1 MVKQSFFFFSFL
13 CIRVIFI
20 VCEWV
25 EEKQEETD
33 DFFVPIFYFISIL
46 QWQRGILL
54 LFKEGKAYA
63 YFFILVTKES
73 ILRVVLQVFNIL
85 LPPYKMPYV

>member
-1 MVKQSFFFFSFL
+1 MVKQSFFFLVFFVSVL
-13 CIRVIFI
+13 YLLYVN
-20 VCEWV
+20 EW
-25 EEKQEETD
+25 KKNEETD
-33 DFFVPIFYFISIL
+33 DFFVPIFYFISTL